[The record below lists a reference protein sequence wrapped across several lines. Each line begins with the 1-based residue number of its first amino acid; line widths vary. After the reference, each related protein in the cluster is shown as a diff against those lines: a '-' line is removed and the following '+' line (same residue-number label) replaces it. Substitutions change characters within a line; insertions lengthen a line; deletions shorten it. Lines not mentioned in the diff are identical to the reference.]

1 MTPKGLPPRIGRGT
15 IVEVRSGGWRV
26 VQYDQGT
33 GRATDSVRVARLVA
47 LVPAGAPPPLPGPP
61 VPPPPPK
68 EKPPNY
74 QKITKLRVHSTA
86 RRELDRAKARAA
98 PDEEGM
104 KCQCW
109 SRKKWDANVEK
120 LLAGDI
126 HSLPGRSGPL
136 KCMSVGPSIR
146 EQKDR
151 FMREKSIGVECD
163 EQCLNRAQSIE
174 CTNENCGVNG
184 GTCNNRQFHLGR
196 SPKIDVRKKDGEW
209 GLVAAEPLAKKPFI
223 IECLGELVD
232 REEAKDRFAKARDG
246 YFMAVSSLGLVVDAT
261 KTGSAARFAKHS
273 KEPNCVIETWKCGI
287 DERYGLFALREIGE
301 NEELTYDHGWIRELR
316 QPIKGGRA
324 GPGRRRAARVGRAR
338 RRGHG
343 RRRGEGSGGA
353 ARPFAEEEDEQYCD
367 GCHAPVSDPAA
378 CKACKKK
385 LCYACAKTTAE
396 EYEEASPWYCPE
408 CNH

>member
-1 MTPKGLPPRIGRGT
+1 
-15 IVEVRSGGWRV
+15 
-26 VQYDQGT
+26 
-33 GRATDSVRVARLVA
+33 
-47 LVPAGAPPPLPGPP
+47 
-61 VPPPPPK
+61 
-68 EKPPNY
+68 
-74 QKITKLRVHSTA
+74 
-86 RRELDRAKARAA
+86 
-98 PDEEGM
+98 M
-104 KCQCW
+104 KCM
-109 SRKKWDANVEK
+109 R
-120 LLAGDI
+120 
-126 HSLPGRSGPL
+126 
-136 KCMSVGPSIR
+136 VGPSIR

-209 GLVAAEPLAKKPFI
+209 GLVAAEPLAKKSFI

-261 KTGSAARFAKHS
+261 KTGSAARFANHS
-273 KEPNCVIETWKCGI
+273 EEPNCVIETWKCGI
-287 DERYGLFALREIGE
+287 DERYGLFALREIQE
-301 NEELTYDHGWIRELR
+301 NEALTYDHGWIRELR

-324 GPGRRRAARVGRAR
+324 GPGAAARRASGALG
-338 RRGHG
+338 
-343 RRRGEGSGGA
+343 GEDTDDDVEKGLA
-353 ARPFAEEEDEQYCD
+353 APRPFAEEEDEQYCD

>member
-1 MTPKGLPPRIGRGT
+1 M
-15 IVEVRSGGWRV
+15 

-61 VPPPPPK
+61 APPPS

-86 RRELDRAKARAA
+86 RRELDRAKMRSA
-98 PDEEGM
+98 PDDEGL

-109 SRKKWDANVEK
+109 SRKKWDSNVEK

-136 KCMSVGPSIR
+136 KCMRVGPSIR

-151 FMREKSIGVECD
+151 FLREKSIGVDCD

-196 SPKIDVRKKDGEW
+196 SPKIDVRKKDGAW
-209 GLVAAEPLAKKPFI
+209 GLVAAEPLAKKRFI

-273 KEPNCVIETWKCGI
+273 SKPNCVIETWQCGI
-287 DERYGLFALREIGE
+287 DQRYGLFALREIGE
-301 NEELTYDHGWIRELR
+301 DEELTYDHGWIRDLR
-316 QPIKGGRA
+316 QPVKGGRA
-324 GPGRRRAARVGRAR
+324 GPGAAARRASGALG
-338 RRGHG
+338 
-343 RRRGEGSGGA
+343 GEDTDDDVKKGLA
-353 ARPFAEEEDEQYCD
+353 APRPFAEEEDEQYCD